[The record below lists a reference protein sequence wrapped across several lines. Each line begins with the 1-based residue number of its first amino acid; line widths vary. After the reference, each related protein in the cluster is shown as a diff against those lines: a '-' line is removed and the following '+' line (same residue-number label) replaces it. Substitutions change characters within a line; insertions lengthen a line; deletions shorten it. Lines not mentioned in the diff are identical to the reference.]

1 MGGGL
6 PVLNPALALSWKTLK
21 YLFME
26 TRMPLEKPR
35 MMDRMVLPNHD
46 VQGLQ
51 RISDELSLV
60 YVDDPDVVFL
70 KVAYP
75 GNVQFNR
82 ITRATAEALCA
93 GLSDWLDARPEP
105 AAQTASG

>member
-1 MGGGL
+1 MDMR
-6 PVLNPALALSWKTLK
+6 T
-21 YLFME
+21 
-26 TRMPLEKPR
+26 PLEKPR

-46 VQGLQ
+46 VQGLR
-51 RISDELSLV
+51 RISEELSLV
-60 YVDDPDVVFL
+60 YVEDPDVIFL

-93 GLSDWLDARPEP
+93 GLSEWLVEQPKRRT
-105 AAQTASG
+105 QTASG